1 MAVSRHL
8 IFICYKPLKS
18 DGTSGRHFAG
28 TDAYFG
34 TEAVSVAVRESCG
47 AVALYVS

>member
-1 MAVSRHL
+1 MAVSDHL
-8 IFICYKPLKS
+8 VFICYKPLKS

-34 TEAVSVAVRESCG
+34 TETVSVAVCKSCG
-47 AVALYVS
+47 AVAVYVC